1 MPKAGEDSKLKR
13 FLFHN
18 QSTAQTI
25 AKNTFWLSFGEI
37 FGRLLRVGLIFY
49 AARVLGAAGYGVFS
63 YMSSLAAILTVF
75 SDMGVSA
82 ILIREGAKGEEFR
95 KTYFATALFIKLIVI
110 LISFA
115 TIVLVAPRITTIP
128 LPSTLV
134 YAIGVLV
141 VFDALRVFGNAVFRA
156 EERMQFEAGTNI
168 LTQFIILI
176 GGLYVLTFVPS
187 PANLAI
193 AYAIGSAIGL
203 FLVVYLIKK
212 YFRGIFKSFHRDL
225 VKTILIAGW
234 PIGVSSIFGGVL
246 VNMDSIMIGWFL
258 NAEQV
263 GYYAA
268 AQKPITFLYLLPAFI
283 VGSLL
288 PVMARYA
295 RDDKEKFRDIMERG
309 LSMTILLAYPLV
321 AGITLNAQKIIS
333 IVYGTE
339 FISAA
344 VPMIILSLTLL
355 ITFPGAVIMNAIF
368 SFNRQKEMVPMWIV
382 GTILNALLNLYLI
395 PIMGIVGAA
404 ITSLTSQLVVVGVFW
419 YKMRKISHFTILKR
433 TFSIVKATLLMIVAI
448 LAGNLLN
455 LPFILLVPLSIL
467 VYLSALIL
475 FKDATLADITNTVR
489 NSHDV
494 QSPQA

>member
-1 MPKAGEDSKLKR
+1 
-13 FLFHN
+13 
-18 QSTAQTI
+18 
-25 AKNTFWLSFGEI
+25 
-37 FGRLLRVGLIFY
+37 
-49 AARVLGAAGYGVFS
+49 
-63 YMSSLAAILTVF
+63 
-75 SDMGVSA
+75 
-82 ILIREGAKGEEFR
+82 
-95 KTYFATALFIKLIVI
+95 
-110 LISFA
+110 
-115 TIVLVAPRITTIP
+115 
-128 LPSTLV
+128 
-134 YAIGVLV
+134 
-141 VFDALRVFGNAVFRA
+141 
-156 EERMQFEAGTNI
+156 
-168 LTQFIILI
+168 
-176 GGLYVLTFVPS
+176 
-187 PANLAI
+187 
-193 AYAIGSAIGL
+193 
-203 FLVVYLIKK
+203 
-212 YFRGIFKSFHRDL
+212 
-225 VKTILIAGW
+225 
-234 PIGVSSIFGGVL
+234 
-246 VNMDSIMIGWFL
+246 
-258 NAEQV
+258 
-263 GYYAA
+263 
-268 AQKPITFLYLLPAFI
+268 
-283 VGSLL
+283 
-288 PVMARYA
+288 
-295 RDDKEKFRDIMERG
+295 
-309 LSMTILLAYPLV
+309 MTILLAYPLV

-404 ITSLTSQLVVVGVFW
+404 ITSLISQLVVVGVFW